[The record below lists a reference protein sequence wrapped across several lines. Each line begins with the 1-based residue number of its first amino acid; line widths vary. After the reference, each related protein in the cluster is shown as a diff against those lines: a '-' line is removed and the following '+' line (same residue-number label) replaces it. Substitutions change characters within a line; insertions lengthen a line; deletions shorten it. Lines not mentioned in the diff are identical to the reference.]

1 MSPSASIAETCDL
14 EAQQCK
20 QDVHRPAVTTSLM
33 ATPAEPRHRQLA
45 DPSPLGLLAFAQALF
60 LISLFG
66 VSPKGVTVPN
76 VLISS
81 LIAYGGLG
89 QTIAGIFAFIHGNTF
104 GATVFCTYA
113 GFQLSYALIYL
124 PGSGIIAAYTD
135 TVTGLPT
142 AEFTQ
147 AIALFIWAWFI
158 VTMIFTVAATRSNLI
173 MLLVLVFTDL
183 TLLFLACQYHT
194 GIAALGTAASAF
206 GFVTAFLAYWAG
218 AAALWSVATPI
229 NVPMFPLVKQEKSA

>member
-1 MSPSASIAETCDL
+1 MY
-14 EAQQCK
+14 
-20 QDVHRPAVTTSLM
+20 H
-33 ATPAEPRHRQLA
+33 H
-45 DPSPLGLLAFAQALF
+45 
-60 LISLFG
+60 
-66 VSPKGVTVPN
+66 
-76 VLISS
+76 S

-135 TVTGLPT
+135 ATTGLPT
-142 AEFTQ
+142 ADFLT
-147 AIALFIWAWFI
+147 AISLFIWAWFI
-158 VTMIFTVAATRSNLI
+158 VTMIFTVAAVRSNLI

-183 TLLFLACQYHT
+183 TLMFLAIYYQT
-194 GIAALGTAASAF
+194 SIAACGTAASAF

-218 AAALWSVATPI
+218 AQALWSVTNGVNLPM
-229 NVPMFPLVKQEKSA
+229 VPLTKQQKSA

>member
-1 MSPSASIAETCDL
+1 MSPPASISDADL
-14 EAQQCK
+14 EAQQQK
-20 QDVHRPAVTTSLM
+20 QDAHRPKVTSSLM

-66 VSPKGVTVPN
+66 VHPHDVTTPN

-81 LIAYGGLG
+81 LIAFGGLG
-89 QTIAGIFAFIHGNTF
+89 MTIAGIFAFIHGNTF

-113 GFQLSYALIYL
+113 GFQLSYALIYI

-135 TVTGLPT
+135 SVTGLPT

-147 AIALFIWAWFI
+147 AIALFVWAWFI
-158 VTMIFTVAATRSNLI
+158 VTVIFTVAAIRSNLV

-183 TLLFLACQYHT
+183 TLLFLAAEYHT
-194 GIAALGTAASAF
+194 GIAALGTASCAF
-206 GFVTAFLAYWAG
+206 GFVTAFLAYWAA
-218 AAALWSVATPI
+218 AAALWSISTPI
-229 NVPMFPLVKQEKSA
+229 QVPMFPLVKETKSS

>member
-1 MSPSASIAETCDL
+1 MSRQGSVDDIESQQKNGMTSSATA
-14 EAQQCK
+14 AP
-20 QDVHRPAVTTSLM
+20 V
-33 ATPAEPRHRQLA
+33 EPRHRQLA

-60 LISLFG
+60 LVSLFG
-66 VSPKGVTVPN
+66 VNPQGVTTPN
-76 VLISS
+76 ILIAS

-135 TVTGLPT
+135 ATTGLPT
-142 AEFTQ
+142 ADFLT
-147 AIALFIWAWFI
+147 AISLFIWAWFI
-158 VTMIFTVAATRSNLI
+158 VTMIFTVAAVRSNLI

-183 TLLFLACQYHT
+183 TLLFLAVYYQT
-194 GIAALGTAASAF
+194 SIAACGTAASAF
-206 GFVTAFLAYWAG
+206 GFVTAFMAYWAG
-218 AAALWSVATPI
+218 AQALWSVT
-229 NVPMFPLVKQEKSA
+229 NGVNLPMIPLTKQEKSA

>member
-1 MSPSASIAETCDL
+1 MSRPTTAGEVDIES
-14 EAQQCK
+14 QQQK
-20 QDVHRPAVTTSLM
+20 HVPAITSSTL
-33 ATPAEPRHRQLA
+33 ATAEPRHRQLA

-60 LISLFG
+60 LVALFG
-66 VSPKGVTVPN
+66 VDPAGVTTPN
-76 VLISS
+76 ILIAS

-135 TVTGLPT
+135 ATTGLPT
-142 AEFTQ
+142 ADFLA
-147 AIALFIWAWFI
+147 AIAMFIWAWFI
-158 VTMIFTVAATRSNLI
+158 VTMIFTVAAVRSNLI

-183 TLLFLACQYHT
+183 TLMFLAIYYQT
-194 GIAALGTAASAF
+194 GIAACGTAGSAF

-218 AAALWSVATPI
+218 AQALWATTTPI
-229 NVPMFPLVKQEKSA
+229 NLPMIPLNKQQKSA